1 MQYKTLFNPWC
12 RLTDQTKVVIVT
24 DELQRNTALSIQ
36 NGIGCQ
42 CELISAPITT
52 ASMEQLKRLGKDD
65 LVIALFSIEAFMAG
79 ARTFFSPFSKPK
91 DVSAQYIFIRL
102 DISEKSLIEG
112 LLTPKTLVYEKIT
125 EMNRL
130 HTDAVIRV
138 TNHAGTDISFRILP
152 FETCSH
158 AVDKTHDYAFLPP
171 SETSAEVLPHTAN
184 GKIVID
190 VTVGQLYHFGQLL
203 GQFGRVSS
211 PVTLIVENG
220 MITDIIGDAM
230 AAELKEKLFALHPDC
245 RKLVELGQGL
255 SKMSPVGITGVDE
268 SIIDTCHFG
277 FGDGGNCGVHLDVI
291 VSCPTIQDE

>member
-1 MQYKTLFNPWC
+1 MKYKTLFDPWC
-12 RLTDQTKVVIVT
+12 CLTDRTKVIIVT
-24 DELQRNTALSIQ
+24 DEIQKDIALSIQ
-36 NGIGCQ
+36 KEIGCQ
-42 CELISAPITT
+42 CEIISAPITT
-52 ASMEQLKRLGKDD
+52 ASMEQLKQLGKDD
-65 LVIALFSIEAFMAG
+65 LVIVLFSIAAFMAG
-79 ARTFFSPFSKPK
+79 AREFFSPFSKPK

-102 DISEKSLIEG
+102 DIPQKALIEG
-112 LLTPKTLVYEKIT
+112 LSTPKALVYEKIA

-130 HTDAVIRV
+130 LTDAVIRV
-138 TNHAGTDISFRILP
+138 TNPAGTDISFRILP

-158 AVDKTHDYAFLPP
+158 AVDETHDYAFLPP
-171 SETSAEVLPHTAN
+171 SEISAEVLPHTAN

-190 VTVGQLYHFGQLL
+190 VTVGQLYHFGKLL
-203 GQFGRVSS
+203 GQFGCVSS
-211 PVTLIVENG
+211 PVILIVENG

-291 VSCPTIQDE
+291 VSCPTIQNE